1 MRFTVPVTL
10 LQPSVAEGA
19 APTEHVVMGRRLTT
33 SGFRGVVDGAVAAGG
48 SETWQVDNPPAG
60 LGTRWSARIDDV
72 PYSVDSAVRD
82 HEMLPV
88 WTLVLNSTART
99 GELAVP
105 G

>member
-1 MRFTVPVTL
+1 MRFTVQVTL
-10 LQPSVAEGA
+10 LQPSIAEGA
-19 APTEHVVMGRRLTT
+19 AATEHVVMGRRLSE

-48 SETWQVDNPPAG
+48 SETWQVDNPPEG

-72 PYSVDSAVRD
+72 PYQIDSAIRD

-88 WTLVLNSTART
+88 WTLTLTSTALT

-105 G
+105 T